1 MDSSVLGPLSSPP
14 SDILSSPAR
23 LEALRR
29 TALMDSPAEEAFDRL
44 TRLAARL
51 LGTQVAMCTLYD
63 AERHFFKS
71 VWGLPLQDATS
82 RQRPMELSFCQIAAV
97 QRAPLIIPDTSQDE
111 RLKDH
116 PGVRE
121 YKIASYLGIPLITSE
136 GHALGTFCVFDP
148 RTRAWSEEELQAA
161 KDLAAVVMTEIE
173 MRTLAREAQQ
183 RAAEA
188 QAAQARAEALAARNA
203 QLYRE
208 SQEGSRLRE
217 RLVSVV
223 SHDLKTPLQ
232 TVLLAA
238 RQLERLAGR
247 AGTPELEPVRK
258 GATRIG
264 YAATRMNAMVNEMLD
279 VVRMQTGQSLDL
291 SLAPTD
297 LGALARQVAD
307 ELRQTTTTH
316 TIEVS
321 EAVGELRAEC
331 DVFRLERVLSNLI
344 SNAVKYSPAEDRVL
358 VRLREEQDSQGRWAL
373 VEVED
378 HGLGIPSED
387 LPHIFSWFQRGRN
400 VRDRIDGTGIGLA
413 SAKHVVERHG
423 GTLTVSSQEGMGS
436 TFTVRLPLAPV

>member
-1 MDSSVLGPLSSPP
+1 M
-14 SDILSSPAR
+14 
-23 LEALRR
+23 
-29 TALMDSPAEEAFDRL
+29 
-44 TRLAARL
+44 
-51 LGTQVAMCTLYD
+51 
-63 AERHFFKS
+63 
-71 VWGLPLQDATS
+71 
-82 RQRPMELSFCQIAAV
+82 
-97 QRAPLIIPDTSQDE
+97 
-111 RLKDH
+111 
-116 PGVRE
+116 
-121 YKIASYLGIPLITSE
+121 
-136 GHALGTFCVFDP
+136 
-148 RTRAWSEEELQAA
+148 
-161 KDLAAVVMTEIE
+161 
-173 MRTLAREAQQ
+173 
-183 RAAEA
+183 
-188 QAAQARAEALAARNA
+188 
-203 QLYRE
+203 
-208 SQEGSRLRE
+208 
-217 RLVSVV
+217 SVV

-264 YAATRMNAMVNEMLD
+264 DAATRMNAMVNEMLD

-291 SLAPTD
+291 SLAPTN
-297 LGALARQVAD
+297 LVALARQVAD

-316 TIEVS
+316 AIEVS
-321 EAVGELRAEC
+321 ESVGELRAEC

-358 VRLREEQDSQGRWAL
+358 VRLREEQGPQGHWAL

-387 LPHIFSWFQRGRN
+387 LPYLFSWFQRGRN

-423 GTLTVSSQEGMGS
+423 GTLTVSSQEGVGS